1 MSNIDPQTVSSFGDE
16 WLRFDQSRMSIT
28 EAGKAFE
35 NYFAL
40 FPWAD
45 LPPDAEG
52 FDMGCGSGR
61 WARWVAPRVGR
72 LHCIDPSIAIDV
84 ARKNLVDL
92 RNVFFERAGV
102 DNLSLPPSSQDFG
115 YSLGVLHHLPNTGQA
130 IRSCAEL
137 LKPGAPLLL
146 YLYYAFENRPWWFRT
161 IWWLTDLMRWL
172 ICRLPGVLKHLVTD
186 AVAFLVYWPLAR
198 LSRIAEQLGA
208 NVNSVP
214 LSFYRNRSFYTMR
227 TDARDR
233 FGTPL
238 EQRFNRRQI
247 CDMMER
253 AGLTDIRF
261 SNSEPF
267 WCVVGLRSRSPQLP
281 GSHLD

>member
-1 MSNIDPQTVSSFGDE
+1 MSNIDPQTVASFGDE
-16 WLRFDQSRMSIT
+16 WLRFDQSGMSII
-28 EAGKAFE
+28 EAQKAFE
-35 NYFAL
+35 TYFAV

-45 LPPDAEG
+45 LRPDAEG

-61 WARWVAPRVGR
+61 WARWVAPKVGR

-84 ARKNLVDL
+84 ARKNLADL
-92 RNVFFERAGV
+92 SNVSFERAGV
-102 DNLSLPPSSQDFG
+102 DDHSLPPSSQDFG
-115 YSLGVLHHLPNTGQA
+115 YSLGVLHHLPNTEQA
-130 IRSCAEL
+130 IRSCAQL

-146 YLYYAFENRPWWFRT
+146 YLYYAFENRPWWFRA
-161 IWWLTDLMRWL
+161 IWRLADLVRRL
-172 ICRLPGVLKHLVTD
+172 ICRLPALMKHLVTD
-186 AVAFLVYWPLAR
+186 AIAFLVYWPLAT
-198 LSRIAEQLGA
+198 LSWLAERSGA

-214 LSFYRNRSFYTMR
+214 LSFYRHRSFYTMR

-238 EQRFNRRQI
+238 ERRFNRRQI
-247 CDMMER
+247 YDMMER

-267 WCVVGLRSRSPQLP
+267 WCAVGLRSRS
-281 GSHLD
+281 SS